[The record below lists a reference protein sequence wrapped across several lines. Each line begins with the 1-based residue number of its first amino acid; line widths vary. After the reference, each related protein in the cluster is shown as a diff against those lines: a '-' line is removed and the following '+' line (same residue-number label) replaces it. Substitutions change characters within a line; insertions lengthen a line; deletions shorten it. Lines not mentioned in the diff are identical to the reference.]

1 MRSTTGRTPDY
12 CAIEV
17 AMEVLGGRWKLV
29 ILKQLLG
36 GKQRF
41 SELKRAMPQIT
52 ARMLTRQLRAME
64 EDGLVERTVYR
75 EVPPRVEYTL
85 TETGRGLDEI
95 AGMLDDWGRWYLATR
110 GGSLNGPP
118 RMPARTDG
126 HPVEGAVP

>member
-1 MRSTTGRTPDY
+1 MRSTTGETPDY

-41 SELKRAMPQIT
+41 SELKRGMPQIT

-85 TETGRGLDEI
+85 TGTGRGLDEI

-110 GGSLNGPP
+110 GGPLNGPP
-118 RMPARTDG
+118 PMPGRTDA
-126 HPVEGAVP
+126 HPVEGAVQ